1 MKAIPHK
8 YHHFVPQCYLRNFG
22 HNKDSKGGYFIN
34 TYSKNINKAIL
45 MNIDN
50 VCGEDFFY
58 SLPDEYIRQHSIE
71 DLNSLSI
78 EIDYF
83 ASNIESEYNSI
94 LTNIFN
100 SIKLTSDQDI
110 AIIDISDKDKFT
122 LAKQIVVQYLRLP
135 EVRTYDTE
143 LSDFYDNNMI
153 TLFQEGLAKELNN
166 PEIAKL
172 KIVSK
177 RDKIVNHAFLSFMNK
192 ELISSFANDLA
203 KNIWTF
209 YYSEEGKFYTC
220 DSPVFAYGYVK
231 NVRQENMGLTRYG
244 VDTSIA
250 LNPHLTL
257 SIRDYRY
264 FNKIKNNI
272 ISRVSDEQLRHYN
285 IIRFSQAKKY
295 IFSFDNDFELIK
307 TLNNITKAN
316 GKA

>member
-1 MKAIPHK
+1 MKSIPHK
-8 YHHFVPQCYLRNFG
+8 YHHFVPQCYLKNFG
-22 HNKDSKGGYFIN
+22 HNKDSNGGYFIN
-34 TYSKNINKAIL
+34 TYSKYINKVIPMNIN
-45 MNIDN
+45 N

-58 SLPDEYIRQHSIE
+58 SLPDEYIRQHSTE
-71 DLNSLSI
+71 DLNNLSI

-83 ASNIESEYNSI
+83 ASNIELEYNGI

-100 SIKLTSDQDI
+100 SIKLKSDQDI
-110 AIIDISDKDKFT
+110 AIIDISDEDKFA

-153 TLFQEGLAKELNN
+153 QLFQEGLAKELND

-172 KIVSK
+172 NITSK
-177 RDKIVNHAFLSFMNK
+177 RDETVNHAFLSFMN
-192 ELISSFANDLA
+192 EDLISSFTNDLI

-209 YYSEEGKFYTC
+209 YYSEKGKFYTC

-231 NVRQENMGLTRYG
+231 DVRQENMGLTRYG

-257 SIRDYRY
+257 SIKDYRY
-264 FNKIKNNI
+264 FNMIKNNI

-285 IIRFSQAKKY
+285 IIRFCYAKNY
-295 IFSFDNDFELIK
+295 IFSYDNDFELIK
-307 TLNNITKAN
+307 TLNSITKAN

>member
-1 MKAIPHK
+1 MKGIPNK
-8 YHHFVPQCYLRNFG
+8 YHHFVPQCYLKNFG
-22 HNKDSKGGYFIN
+22 HNKDNKGGYFIN
-34 TYSKNINKAIL
+34 TYSKNINKAIP

-58 SLPDEYIRQHSIE
+58 SLPDEYIAQQTPE
-71 DLNSLSI
+71 ELNSLSI
-78 EIDYF
+78 ELDYF
-83 ASNIESEYNSI
+83 AANIESEYSSM
-94 LTNIFN
+94 LTQICN
-100 SIKLTSDQDI
+100 SIKLQSDQDI
-110 AIIDISDKDKFT
+110 AIIDISDEDKFT

-135 EVRTYDTE
+135 EVRTLDTD
-143 LSDFYDNNMI
+143 LSNSLDNQMI
-153 TLFQEGLAKELNN
+153 SLFQEGLAKELNK

-172 KIVSK
+172 KIMPK
-177 RDKIVNHAFLSFMNK
+177 RNEIVNHAFLSFMN
-192 ELISSFANDLA
+192 EDLISSFANDLI

-257 SIRDYRY
+257 SIKDYRY
-264 FNKIKNNI
+264 FNKIENNI
-272 ISRVSDEQLRHYN
+272 ISRVTDNQLKHYN
-285 IIRFSQAKKY
+285 KIRFSHAKNY
-295 IFSFDNDFELIK
+295 IFSYDNDFELIK

>member
-1 MKAIPHK
+1 MKAIPNK
-8 YHHFVPQCYLRNFG
+8 YHHFVPQCYLKNFG
-22 HNKDSKGGYFIN
+22 HNKDNKGGYFIN
-34 TYSKNINKAIL
+34 TYSKNINKAIP

-58 SLPDEYIRQHSIE
+58 SLPDEYIAQQTPE
-71 DLNSLSI
+71 ELNSLSI
-78 EIDYF
+78 ELDYF